1 MRQISRNN
9 VSFAITGEVEA
20 KAANLVRRIAI
31 TFFQRKR
38 KPRRQVLV
46 MVALMDESIHASAT
60 A

>member
-9 VSFAITGEVEA
+9 VSFVITGEAET
-20 KAANLVRRIAI
+20 KAVNLARRIAI

-38 KPRRQVLV
+38 KLRRQVLV